1 MAGWIVAGILA
12 VCLGIALIYI
22 KTRLP
27 LLYDNSNDSKISKM
41 KKEAEVSQ
49 EVVNCDVDNIDKVG
63 VNLAIADDG
72 TILCASIAI
81 RCQNELSEE
90 TKQSIYE
97 EVGKLLQI
105 EKQNIYIT
113 TETE

>member
-1 MAGWIVAGILA
+1 
-12 VCLGIALIYI
+12 
-22 KTRLP
+22 
-27 LLYDNSNDSKISKM
+27 M